1 MTMSSSAESAG
12 ASKASAAQ
20 SFVIN
25 LCSSTSP
32 MALAHP
38 SSPELKRYTFFVSR
52 QREDGRERFRL
63 HMGYFTS
70 QQEAEQLLA
79 AVRDVYPAAWAGP
92 APTSGVA
99 RRGKISPVQLAPA
112 VAQAASTAATTQSAA
127 PVKVQDTIKVPIP
140 AAAAAV
146 PPAAPA
152 AAERPLEQT
161 MSEMRSVLAHLGN
174 ETTQIQK
181 LPPPPAVQPATPAV
195 PLVRP
200 VVDPPRLQPVT
211 PKVAATRGAP
221 AAELTPVQ
229 TLKVL
234 ESPPRVAAAASVAR
248 TVPVTDLAPLKS
260 PFEGLENEPTVRVVT
275 PEDTQTLV
283 DIKLDKDNN
292 APPCF
297 AVQIA
302 WSVSPIDVASLP
314 HLAIFDAYT
323 LYNVEGSRQGRKW
336 YGLRLGFFT
345 DPNSATQVANYVRG
359 DYKAVAVVPVAN
371 KEKDRAMGVSTPSPL
386 DSGINPPLRAA
397 EHLSTN
403 REAMEGFELVTD
415 DRPAPPKRD
424 LEMPKAASKDPKA
437 AAAAA
442 VRARLDKVLN
452 PNGAMAEP
460 GRGSVV

>member
-1 MTMSSSAESAG
+1 
-12 ASKASAAQ
+12 
-20 SFVIN
+20 
-25 LCSSTSP
+25 
-32 MALAHP
+32 
-38 SSPELKRYTFFVSR
+38 
-52 QREDGRERFRL
+52 
-63 HMGYFTS
+63 
-70 QQEAEQLLA
+70 
-79 AVRDVYPAAWAGP
+79 
-92 APTSGVA
+92 
-99 RRGKISPVQLAPA
+99 
-112 VAQAASTAATTQSAA
+112 
-127 PVKVQDTIKVPIP
+127 
-140 AAAAAV
+140 
-146 PPAAPA
+146 
-152 AAERPLEQT
+152 
-161 MSEMRSVLAHLGN
+161 MSEMRSVLAHLGD

-415 DRPAPPKRD
+415 EGPAPPKRD
-424 LEMPKAASKDPKA
+424 LEMPRAASKDPKA

-460 GRGSVV
+460 GRGSVVKPASKAAGKRVVVRKRPDAVHVGAPGTSAVLESTLDILGASTLTLDEGKGQNLEATSGGKRPPVKKNGKFSKLLSRLSGG